1 LVNSLAGDTHA
12 ATQGIREDDAKGRH
26 TTTGRALHRLPAG
39 GWLVDTPGMREL
51 QLTDVKQGIADVFAD
66 VVALAAACRFSD
78 CLHESEPGCAIQAA
92 VTSGELEPARVRRWQ
107 KLLAEEAYNTETLAE
122 RRARGKAFGK
132 MARNAMK
139 DKIARRGG

>member
-1 LVNSLAGDTHA
+1 
-12 ATQGIREDDAKGRH
+12 
-26 TTTGRALHRLPAG
+26 
-39 GWLVDTPGMREL
+39 
-51 QLTDVKQGIADVFAD
+51 
-66 VVALAAACRFSD
+66 
-78 CLHESEPGCAIQAA
+78 